1 MWRNARREKEA
12 VALRE
17 PRLRQEVSTRT
28 VMGTRSSD
36 GTAGEFGG
44 GRNELRERRRA
55 CVQKEMRGKQRC
67 DLVVLLRGQNQAR
80 VIYMYTTRDETRMKL
95 RLRCSTA

>member
-1 MWRNARREKEA
+1 MWGNARRDKEA

-36 GTAGEFGG
+36 GTAGEFVG
-44 GRNELRERRRA
+44 GRNELRVTREAAGMRA
-55 CVQKEMRGKQRC
+55 EGNE
-67 DLVVLLRGQNQAR
+67 G
-80 VIYMYTTRDETRMKL
+80 ETKM
-95 RLRCSTA
+95 